1 MTCRPQSGSSLLL
14 LLVLLLLVQA
24 TLQAQPMSGPP
35 EPQPLPLQT
44 ESLQQSELPPT
55 DPWESFESLWSSLKS
70 ELTESDQ
77 DWQRLQSSL
86 QELQTE
92 TAALRS
98 SLTAS
103 TRLYESS
110 EAARMIEREQASLIL
125 SDAIRKQKK
134 PATAGW
140 PLPALPERLRPL
152 GGSWLRCQWYSRSQ
166 PLPGNAIQTGAGA
179 TGFNSRE
186 GHQLSIQPLHA
197 WEQIV

>member
-125 SDAIRKQKK
+125 SDAIRKGSEAEK
-134 PATAGW
+134 ARDGW
-140 PLPALPERLRPL
+140 M
-152 GGSWLRCQWYSRSQ
+152 
-166 PLPGNAIQTGAGA
+166 AIASIAGA
-179 TGFNSRE
+179 VAAIGWIVAA
-186 GHQLSIQPLHA
+186 LSM
-197 WEQIV
+197 VF